1 MNWRMTSRR
10 CGMAIRRGQPAL
22 MKESGDIPIHHLI
35 NSFSRRDST
44 GTSRL
49 SRSIQCVW
57 RFANLGACGYLRAPD
72 RRANVTHVTAAALG
86 RSCIVRAS
94 VIANSRDWSGL
105 VSTSLD
111 MRRQGLRPP
120 LGGKA
125 RGKRAA
131 GAYLEKF
138 DRPEPSR
145 HRGYLAIAQVWRIRN
160 PLVDIDWSVAVMAA
174 HIDGV
179 S

>member
-1 MNWRMTSRR
+1 MTASGQFRYRRLPTARVKGCAMPALRRR
-10 CGMAIRRGQPAL
+10 CA

-111 MRRQGLRPP
+111 MRRQGLRHPA
-120 LGGKA
+120 GWQSAREA
-125 RGKRAA
+125 RGRCLPGEVRSTGTVKTPRVF
-131 GAYLEKF
+131 G
-138 DRPEPSR
+138 DCP
-145 HRGYLAIAQVWRIRN
+145 G
-160 PLVDIDWSVAVMAA
+160 VAN
-174 HIDGV
+174 
-179 S
+179 

>member
-1 MNWRMTSRR
+1 MRICRLAVARDGENRSMNWRMTSRR

-72 RRANVTHVTAAALG
+72 RRTNVTHVTAAALG

-111 MRRQGLRPP
+111 MRRQGLRHPA
-120 LGGKA
+120 GWQSAREA
-125 RGKRAA
+125 RGRCLPGEVRSTGTVKTPRVF
-131 GAYLEKF
+131 G
-138 DRPEPSR
+138 DCP
-145 HRGYLAIAQVWRIRN
+145 G
-160 PLVDIDWSVAVMAA
+160 VAN
-174 HIDGV
+174 
-179 S
+179 